1 MVFGCGGDWLNFFR
15 ITHHKSSPS
24 SIKGRERKTDLRTPP
39 PNQPKLISE
48 GPCLLLKEAKLFQ
61 TFVLPMLSC
70 KLVTPELICEKNHS
84 WHLEEGKIVPHDF
97 HICRELSRVAVH
109 KASLNAPI
117 SWLSYNGGPQSCSY
131 PAPHCTVLNGGQ
143 SYAQVS
149 RSCDWIHFKSLSSFT
164 LIE

>member
-1 MVFGCGGDWLNFFR
+1 MVFGCGGDWLNLF
-15 ITHHKSSPS
+15 TSHESSRF
-24 SIKGRERKTDLRTPP
+24 SIKGWERQTVLKTPP
-39 PNQPKLISE
+39 PKQPKLISE

-97 HICRELSRVAVH
+97 HICRELSQVTVH
-109 KASLNAPI
+109 KASLNAHI
-117 SWLSYNGGPQSCSY
+117 SWLSQNSVPQCCSY
-131 PAPHCTVLNGGQ
+131 PAPHCTVLNGRQ
-143 SYAQVS
+143 SHAQVS
-149 RSCDWIHFKSLSSFT
+149 RSCDLIHFKSLSSFT